1 MGKGKPDAAV
11 AFSAIAS
18 PLVDSAVEQARHI
31 AREPAAEGIHQLRV
45 ALRNLLT
52 LWWLYRPLIGA
63 EEYARQRGCLKSIAS
78 AAGKARD
85 YDILIELLSRH
96 GKCSAAGIAAI
107 YVAREAALQA
117 GREILSPPHIQTCL
131 LKTLAQTEAGLRAKP
146 RQLRLG
152 ALAEARIAKSRRQ
165 LHQRIKRA
173 ITANKPDIEAF
184 HDVRKAG
191 KKTRYLLELFGS
203 LLPKDHHRLLK
214 RLKKIQQPLG
224 ELNDLA
230 ASESLL
236 RQNLRLISTPDQA
249 KKLERWLKRKRK
261 RRQSTLA
268 CTLRQDWQSKRPG

>member
-18 PLVDSAVEQARHI
+18 PLVDLAVEQAWHI

-52 LWWLYRPLIGA
+52 LWWLYRPLMGT
-63 EEYARQRGCLKSIAS
+63 EEYARHRGCLKSIAS

-85 YDILIELLSRH
+85 YDILIELLRRH
-96 GKCSAAGIAAI
+96 DKCSAAGIAAI

-117 GREILSPPHIQTCL
+117 GREILSPAHIQTCL
-131 LKTLAQTEAGLRAKP
+131 LKTLTQTEASVRAKP
-146 RQLRLG
+146 RPLRLG
-152 ALAEARIAKSRRQ
+152 ALAEARVAKSRRQ
-165 LHQRIKRA
+165 LHRRIKWTIA
-173 ITANKPDIEAF
+173 ANRPDIEAF

-191 KKTRYLLELFGS
+191 KKTRYLLELFEP

-236 RQNLRLISTPDQA
+236 RQNLRLIATPDQA

-268 CTLRQDWQSKRPG
+268 CSLRQDWQPKRPG

>member
-11 AFSAIAS
+11 AFLAIAS

-52 LWWLYRPLIGA
+52 LWWLYRPLMGA
-63 EEYARQRGCLKSIAS
+63 EEYARQRGCLKSIAG

-117 GREILSPPHIQTCL
+117 GRKILSPPHIQTCL
-131 LKTLAQTEAGLRAKP
+131 LKTLTQTEASLRAKP

-165 LHQRIKRA
+165 LRQRIKRA
-173 ITANKPDIEAF
+173 ITTNKPDIEAF

-191 KKTRYLLELFGS
+191 KKTRYLLELFGP

>member
-52 LWWLYRPLIGA
+52 LWWLYRPLMGA
-63 EEYARQRGCLKSIAS
+63 EEYARQRGCLKSIAG

-131 LKTLAQTEAGLRAKP
+131 LKTLTQTEASLRVKP
-146 RQLRLG
+146 CQLRLG
-152 ALAEARIAKSRRQ
+152 ALAEARIAKSRQQ
-165 LHQRIKRA
+165 LHRCIKRA

-191 KKTRYLLELFGS
+191 KKTRYLLELFEP
-203 LLPKDHHRLLK
+203 LLSKDHHRLLK

-268 CTLRQDWQSKRPG
+268 CSLRQDWQPRRPG